1 MPTLDQS
8 EAIAQRLALLLTG
21 ECSRADA
28 VMSEVMLSQP
38 VLALMQTA
46 RIRRLV
52 ILRARDIAGLRTR
65 TAKPWLMRV
74 REAQHRARGVEK
86 ATDAEVSTEV
96 FVDLALI
103 AFKAASM
110 LERQPMEA
118 WLLHRVEDLELRQV
132 ARAMDCSTN
141 AVQRHLEQAEGSLGQ
156 TLGGEYAQ
164 AIEQLREQSR
174 RVEALPSL
182 RRSWER
188 RIRRR
193 SVRLWS
199 VRVVAGM
206 VLVATIYL
214 LWWLL

>member
-1 MPTLDQS
+1 MSTLDQS

-21 ECSRADA
+21 QCSRADA
-28 VMSEVMLSQP
+28 VMAEVMLSQP
-38 VLALMQTA
+38 ILAQMQTA

-74 REAQHRARGVEK
+74 REAQHRARGAVI
-86 ATDAEVSTEV
+86 AGDAEATTEV
-96 FVDLALI
+96 FDDLALI

-132 ARAMDCSTN
+132 ARAMDCSTS

-156 TLGGEYAQ
+156 TLGVEYPR

-174 RVEALPSL
+174 SLGALPSL
-182 RRSWER
+182 QRSWER
-188 RIRRR
+188 RIGRR

-199 VRVVAGM
+199 VRIIVGVVLIAS
-206 VLVATIYL
+206 VYL
-214 LWWLL
+214 IWWLL